1 MTIVFISSISSE
13 ALRADRVDNPGIS
26 AAVWQ
31 KLQDNV
37 NKAKRSLIMAK
48 KRGNNFST
56 AQKRVDDAVQSRDQA
71 IAQFIEA
78 DGQKTRQAI
87 QESEENVK
95 AHVTGELKE
104 MKEKVDAIA
113 KAVGV
118 DPESATTPQLVAQR
132 HLLAHHLK
140 NRRMQDQE
148 EKEAAKW
155 LDAMAKEEKTQ
166 KLFALTP
173 GGSSGSKDPILP
185 ALHPAP
191 VPQAV
196 PRASPKAKAAPK
208 SHSGN
213 FMHTTQA
220 NINKFFGKSA
230 ADKANAKSSPKP
242 DWQAMLS
249 KAKAAAKALNR
260 KRKASVLQKVKESE
274 FRALESLHDRAAFLE
289 QAYIDHFQS
298 DGQSIPEF
306 TFFDA
311 WASWGKVSDL
321 DADLRAQLHAKKEG
335 VKFYDPKLLEEYP
348 LPWGDDPELYME
360 SEAVMHEEWDERE
373 RVELGQNPTFSLEEV
388 DR

>member
-56 AQKRVDDAVQSRDQA
+56 AQKRVDEAVQSRDQA

-118 DPESATTPQLVAQR
+118 DPEVATTPQLVAQR

-155 LDAMAKEEKTQ
+155 LDAMAKEENAQ
-166 KLFALTP
+166 KLFTRTP
-173 GGSSGSKDPILP
+173 GGSSGSKD
-185 ALHPAP
+185 
-191 VPQAV
+191 
-196 PRASPKAKAAPK
+196 K
-208 SHSGN
+208 
-213 FMHTTQA
+213 
-220 NINKFFGKSA
+220 GKSA

-311 WASWGKVSDL
+311 WASWGKVSDF